1 MSSINTNVPSMIAQ
15 RVLRS
20 QNAAM
25 VVALERLSTGLRIN
39 RGKDDPAGLIASEN
53 LRSEKKAISGAI
65 SNAQRA
71 EQVINVAEGGL
82 QEIASLMIELKGLV
96 GQSANEA
103 GLSAEEKDA
112 NQLQVDSI
120 LQTIDRLANVTSFQ
134 GSKLLN
140 GNFDYTTTGVTGT
153 VLDDVSINS
162 TRLSKDATLTVTVAM
177 AVSAQTG
184 GVFLST
190 GTTYV
195 DAGGGGALTIEI
207 TGNDGIQQFTFASGT
222 LQTDIITAINAF
234 KDATAVSAAISRGAA
249 GGAANTNRVEL
260 RSTGYGADSFVNVK
274 ELAAP
279 TGKDFIFASATG
291 AAPAEALA
299 SLKDVGVNPT
309 LLING
314 QKATTTGLDGRV
326 STDGFDISVT
336 VVGTSALNRTGG
348 STKFTI
354 TGGGADFNLSPD
366 VNLAG
371 KVSIGIEAVTTG
383 NLGKGGV
390 GVISSLKSGGDQ
402 NVINGD
408 LNLAQKIVDE
418 AIKQIA
424 SLRGRLGAFQK
435 YTVQS
440 TINSLSIALENT
452 AAAESA
458 IRDTDFAAETATLT
472 RQQILSQAAT
482 QALAIANAMPQSI
495 LALLG

>member
-1 MSSINTNVPSMIAQ
+1 MIAQ

-25 VVALERLSTGLRIN
+25 VVSLERLATGLRIN

-82 QEIASLMIELKGLV
+82 QEIATLLVELKGLV

-103 GLSAEEKDA
+103 GLSVEEKDA

-120 LQTIDRLANVTSFQ
+120 LQTIDRLANVTTFQ
-134 GSKLLN
+134 GTKLLN
-140 GNFDYTTTGVTGT
+140 GNFDYTTTGVTGAL
-153 VLDDVSINS
+153 LDDVSINA
-162 TRLSKDATLTVTVAM
+162 TRLPKNGTLTVTVAM

-195 DAGGGGALTIEI
+195 DPAGGGALTIEI
-207 TGNDGIQQFTFASGT
+207 TGNDGIQQFTFASNT
-222 LQTDIITAINAF
+222 AQTDIITAINSF
-234 KDATAVSAAISRGAA
+234 KDAMGVSASISSNA
-249 GGAANTNRVEL
+249 NRVEL
-260 RSTGYGADSFVNVK
+260 RSVGFGADAFVNVK

-279 TGKDFIFASATG
+279 ASLDFIFASA
-291 AAPAEALA
+291 AAPGGLA
-299 SLKDVGVNPT
+299 SLKDVGRDPT

-326 STDGFDISVT
+326 STAGFDISVT
-336 VVGTSALNRTGG
+336 VVGTSNLNKTGG
-348 STKFTI
+348 STSFTI

-371 KVSIGIEAVTTG
+371 LVSIGIESVATG

-402 NVINGD
+402 NVVNGD
-408 LNLAQKIVDE
+408 LTLAQKIVDE
-418 AIKQIA
+418 AVKQIS

-435 YTVQS
+435 YTIGS
-440 TINSLSIALENT
+440 TIRSLSIALENT
-452 AAAESA
+452 AAAESS
-458 IRDTDFAAETATLT
+458 IRDTDFASETATLT

>member
-15 RVLRS
+15 RVLRN

-25 VVALERLSTGLRIN
+25 VVSLERLATGLRIN

-82 QEIASLMIELKGLV
+82 QEIASLLVELKGLV

-120 LQTIDRLANVTSFQ
+120 LQTIDRLANVTTFQ
-134 GSKLLN
+134 GTKLLN
-140 GNFDYTTTGVTGT
+140 GNFDYTTTGVTGAL
-153 VLDDVSINS
+153 LDDVSINA
-162 TRLSKDATLTVTVAM
+162 TRLANDATLTVTVAM

-195 DAGGGGALTIEI
+195 DPGGGGALTIEI
-207 TGNDGIQQFTFASGT
+207 TGNEGIQQFTFASGVA
-222 LQTDIITAINAF
+222 QTDIINAINSF
-234 KDATAVSAAISRGAA
+234 KDAMGVSAAISRGAA
-249 GGAANTNRVEL
+249 GGTANSNRVEL
-260 RSTGYGADSFVNVK
+260 RSVGYGADSFVNVK

-279 TGKDFIFASATG
+279 TGLDFIFASAG
-291 AAPAEALA
+291 APGSSLA
-299 SLKDVGVNPT
+299 SLKDAGVDPT

-314 QKATTTGLDGRV
+314 QNATTRGLDGRV
-326 STDGFDISVT
+326 STDGFDVSVT
-336 VVGTSALNRTGG
+336 VVGTSLLNTTGG
-348 STKFTI
+348 STIFTI

-371 KVSIGIEAVTTG
+371 LVSIGIESVATG

-402 NVINGD
+402 NVVNGD
-408 LNLAQKIVDE
+408 LTLAQKIVDE
-418 AIKQIA
+418 AVKQIA

-435 YTVQS
+435 YTIGS
-440 TINSLSIALENT
+440 TIRSLSIALENT
-452 AAAESA
+452 AAAESS
-458 IRDTDFAAETATLT
+458 IRDTDFAAETAILT
-472 RQQILSQAAT
+472 RQQILSQAAIQT
-482 QALAIANAMPQSI
+482 LAIANAQPQSI